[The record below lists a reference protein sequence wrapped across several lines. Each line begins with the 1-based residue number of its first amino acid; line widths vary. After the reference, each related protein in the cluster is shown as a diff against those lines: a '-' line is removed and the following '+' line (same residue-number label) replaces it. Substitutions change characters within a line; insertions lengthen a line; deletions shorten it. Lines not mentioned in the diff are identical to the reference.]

1 MSMTS
6 PSGQP
11 DDEIDLMQVAQS
23 IWASRYWMAACGIV
37 ALVVAAFY
45 IANTKPTFRAD
56 ALLQLEERSGTL
68 ALPSA
73 LSDFAANDPRTVTE
87 IEIIRSRLI
96 VGQVVAD
103 LNLDWVAEPVL
114 APLFGTA
121 LSRYDL
127 PIPDFGPM
135 RKYGHKGDAI
145 ELGLLE
151 VPPDWVGK
159 RLTVVSG
166 ENGRFDVTLPDETVL
181 QGEVG
186 KMLRNPA
193 TGFAMQIDVLTAPAG
208 RHFSVTQISE
218 LSAIERVRGNLSVAE
233 SGRQSGILNL
243 NYTDSV
249 PSRAVS
255 ILNGLAKSYVSQNID
270 RSAAEAASSLE
281 FIEGQLP
288 LAKAKVD
295 EAEKALNDYR
305 QAQQSVDLTFETEN
319 VLTQV
324 TRIQGELADLQIKE
338 DEVKQLYK
346 TSHPVYQQLLAQR
359 ARMEQTLAALQDQ
372 VSALPETQREVVN
385 LTTNLEL
392 ARKVYTELLTRSQEV
407 KVLKASSIGNVRIID
422 DAEAGLRAVAPRKS
436 MILAMAL
443 LLGLMGGAAIG
454 FIRIWLRKTVQ
465 GTEAMEKLGLP
476 VFATINL
483 ADTGKQRTH
492 GESRILAISNPTDL
506 AVEGLR
512 SLRTSLQFGLLDA
525 KSRSI
530 TVTSTA
536 PGAGKSFTA
545 ANLGV
550 VSAQAGQ
557 RVCLIDADLRRGQ
570 LRKLFGGHKNEVGLS
585 EYLAGEATLEQ
596 VVRPSGVEGLDYISS
611 GRFPPNPSELLM
623 RKTLAELVAELDKQ
637 YDLSLFDCPPVLAVT
652 DPVVVGRA
660 TGGVLAVIR
669 YDQTPLA
676 EVSALL
682 KTFESAG
689 LRLTGTILNGFDP
702 RKARSG
708 GYSYNYN
715 YRYEYKRRAD

>member
-1 MSMTS
+1 MTS
-6 PSGQP
+6 PIGNP
-11 DDEIDLMQVAQS
+11 DDEIDLTRILQALWS
-23 IWASRYWMAACGIV
+23 SRYWMTACGV
-37 ALVVAAFY
+37 FALICAAFY
-45 IANTKPTFRAD
+45 IANTQPTYKAD
-56 ALLQLEERSGTL
+56 ALLQLEERSGSL
-68 ALPSA
+68 ALPTA
-73 LSDFAANDPRTVTE
+73 LSDFAESNPRTVTE

-96 VGQVVAD
+96 VGQVVAE
-103 LNLDWVAEPVL
+103 LNLDWVAEPDL
-114 APLFGTA
+114 APFFGTI
-121 LSRYDL
+121 LLRYKLPFPDL
-127 PIPDFGPM
+127 GPM

-151 VPPDWVGK
+151 VPPQWVGRTITLISQDAGK
-159 RLTVVSG
+159 FVAI
-166 ENGRFDVTLPDETVL
+166 LPDGVEMP
-181 QGEVG
+181 GEVG
-186 KMLRNPA
+186 KMLRNPDL
-193 TGFAMQIDVLTAPAG
+193 GFALQIDELVAPEG
-208 RHFSVTQISE
+208 RHFNVMQMSE
-218 LSAIERVRGNLSVAE
+218 RSAIERVRANLTVAE
-233 SGRQSGILNL
+233 SGRQSGILSL
-243 NYTDSV
+243 SYFDES
-249 PSRAVS
+249 PKRAVA
-255 ILNGLAKSYVSQNID
+255 ILNGIAKSYVSQNID
-270 RSAAEAASSLE
+270 RSAAEAASSLQ
-281 FIEGQLP
+281 FIDEQLP

-295 EAEKALNDYR
+295 TAEKALNDYR

-324 TRIQGELADLQIKE
+324 TRVEGELADLQSKE

-359 ARMEQTLAALQDQ
+359 ARLEETLASLREQ
-372 VSALPETQREVVN
+372 VGALPETQREVVN

-422 DAEAGLRAVAPRKS
+422 DAEAVAGTVAPRKTY
-436 MILAMAL
+436 IMAGAI
-443 LLGLMGGAAIG
+443 LLGLIAGAAIG
-454 FIRIWLRKTVQ
+454 FARIWLRKTVQ
-465 GTEAMEKLGLP
+465 GTEALEKMGLP

-483 ADTGKQRTH
+483 ADKSASKAQGQA
-492 GESRILAISNPTDL
+492 GVLAVSNPTDL

-512 SLRTSLQFGLLDA
+512 SLRTSLQFGMLDA

-530 TVTSTA
+530 SITSTA

-545 ANLGV
+545 ANLSV

-570 LRKLFGGHKNEVGLS
+570 LRKMFGGHKNEVGLS

-596 VVRPSGVEGLDYISS
+596 IIRPSGIDGLDYIST

-623 RKTLAELVAELDKQ
+623 RKTLNELVQDLDKV

-660 TGGVLAVIR
+660 TGGVLAVVR

-689 LRLTGTILNGFDP
+689 LHLTGTILNGFDP